1 MGGERFDFLDKRD
14 FLEKL
19 LGWAE
24 GSGEQ
29 SSQHQQRMCILA
41 VLLHRRWEFFI
52 GWDWLSWEEN
62 YNGFTACIQAG
73 RLLGMK
79 RSKLKIPRTCF

>member
-41 VLLHRRWEFFI
+41 VLLHRRWEFFYRVGLVI
-52 GWDWLSWEEN
+52 LGGKLQWFHGMYPSWKITWHEEE
-62 YNGFTACIQAG
+62 
-73 RLLGMK
+73 
-79 RSKLKIPRTCF
+79 

>member
-14 FLEKL
+14 FLGHAIVEKL

-29 SSQHQQRMCILA
+29 SSQHQQWRCLLA
-41 VLLHRRWEFFI
+41 LLLRR
-52 GWDWLSWEEN
+52 
-62 YNGFTACIQAG
+62 
-73 RLLGMK
+73 R
-79 RSKLKIPRTCF
+79 

>member
-52 GWDWLSWEEN
+52 GGIG
-62 YNGFTACIQAG
+62 YPG
-73 RLLGMK
+73 RKITMVS
-79 RSKLKIPRTCF
+79 RHVSKLEDYLA